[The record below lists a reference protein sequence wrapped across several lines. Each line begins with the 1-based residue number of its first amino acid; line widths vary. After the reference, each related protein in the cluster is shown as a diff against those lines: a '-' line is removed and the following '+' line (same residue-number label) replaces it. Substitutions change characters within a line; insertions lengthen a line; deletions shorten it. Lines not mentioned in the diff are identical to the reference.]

1 MRNAQTASSI
11 AEVAAIPGV
20 GDALRWLVSLGRPEP
35 PSLLLR
41 PSRLSSLVILDEGRW
56 KVNAAAFEAA
66 IRRSISKLPNSP
78 SGLAPIL
85 CGFGEMAA
93 RSHYDPLDL
102 VEAKIRHMRLPDS
115 ALTDMIDVAVALAW
129 NDKLQPTTRQISL
142 AQSFARPEL
151 DWELLEIARSWLNH
165 EPEMSMGGHYGLV
178 AVLRIILRLNPPVLR
193 RWHQRNSG
201 RPVTSLIMPMMGA
214 ELWHDRG
221 KLADQLLATRIPL
234 CVAIA
239 IALFGSAA
247 ERGGEA
253 LGCLG
258 IFRKLTGSGIAEAD
272 AIWLSAH
279 VLKDAVHRHHFLNGR
294 IKDLAHEARHLQKVR
309 DRSDSAEAS
318 NWTAARRADLATRT
332 SSHERHLEAVLDD
345 VAAAWPVEG
354 LDKDQMR
361 AFDAAFA

>member
-1 MRNAQTASSI
+1 VPIEAPHAVDRFEMSIFNADGELLYRDGAPFIREVQFTMGLQGRKVQLDDDLARKANAQKKKDERPHGHVTSVTHERSRSTYAPVNENRERHRLRMTELRQRCFPAASHDKWFSRSLDDELGVI
-11 AEVAAIPGV
+11 AHFDKLLNGGPISAAVLVDPFFSD
-20 GDALRWLVSLGRPEP
+20 DALVRLVL
-35 PSLLLR
+35 
-41 PSRLSSLVILDEGRW
+41 RLSSTDVKVTVVTSWTSSNPDTGRPLATSETPVTKLEALLRSTSPIVNPRLSVI
-56 KVNAAAFEAA
+56 N
-66 IRRSISKLPNSP
+66 
-78 SGLAPIL
+78 LAN
-85 CGFGEMAA
+85 GTA
-93 RSHYDPLDL
+93 SHYDPLDL

-234 CVAIA
+234 CVA
-239 IALFGSAA
+239 
-247 ERGGEA
+247 
-253 LGCLG
+253 
-258 IFRKLTGSGIAEAD
+258 
-272 AIWLSAH
+272 
-279 VLKDAVHRHHFLNGR
+279 
-294 IKDLAHEARHLQKVR
+294 
-309 DRSDSAEAS
+309 
-318 NWTAARRADLATRT
+318 
-332 SSHERHLEAVLDD
+332 
-345 VAAAWPVEG
+345 
-354 LDKDQMR
+354 
-361 AFDAAFA
+361 